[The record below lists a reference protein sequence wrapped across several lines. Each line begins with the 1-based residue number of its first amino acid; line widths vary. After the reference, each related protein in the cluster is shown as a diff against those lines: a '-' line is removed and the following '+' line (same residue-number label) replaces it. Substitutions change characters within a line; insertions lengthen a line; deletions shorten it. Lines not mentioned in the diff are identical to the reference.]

1 MNTDLRTKLGAIPR
15 GPVIFAVMFAFL
27 LLSPHF
33 SSGHVDQGSFSDV
46 MTTFAATAPIAV
58 AVGLGMIAGQ
68 FDLSSVATFAL
79 GGMLAVRFGAS
90 SPVLGLAIA
99 TGAGILAASIEGAVV
114 AFLRVN
120 SVPVTLGG
128 YLALWG
134 ITNLLGHNQD
144 VVVYGNT
151 SVNLW
156 LLKPVLGIFTIQS
169 VIIVGVVVALGLV
182 LRFTRFGTSLRA
194 VGGDIGAAEVAGVR
208 TKRVLIGAFAIGG
221 AVAGFG
227 GGLQAYALVS
237 ASSAVS
243 FAPLITAITAVIVGG
258 VAMSGGRGTMLAIAT
273 GVLSLALLTEALVVI
288 NANPQVVTVV
298 TGTFLLVVALA
309 GAPELNRV
317 RDMLRVRLGL
327 LKRATAS

>member
-1 MNTDLRTKLGAIPR
+1 M
-15 GPVIFAVMFAFL
+15 
-27 LLSPHF
+27 
-33 SSGHVDQGSFSDV
+33 
-46 MTTFAATAPIAV
+46 
-58 AVGLGMIAGQ
+58 
-68 FDLSSVATFAL
+68 
-79 GGMLAVRFGAS
+79 
-90 SPVLGLAIA
+90 
-99 TGAGILAASIEGAVV
+99 
-114 AFLRVN
+114 
-120 SVPVTLGG
+120 
-128 YLALWG
+128 
-134 ITNLLGHNQD
+134 
-144 VVVYGNT
+144 
-151 SVNLW
+151 
-156 LLKPVLGIFTIQS
+156 
-169 VIIVGVVVALGLV
+169 IIVGVVVALGLV

-208 TKRVLIGAFAIGG
+208 TKRVLISTFAIGG

-317 RDMLRVRLGL
+317 RDMVRVRLGL

>member
-1 MNTDLRTKLGAIPR
+1 MTTDVRTILRAIPR

-27 LLSPHF
+27 LVSPAF
-33 SSGHVDQGSFSDV
+33 GAGHVDQGSFSDV

-68 FDLSSVATFAL
+68 FDLSCVATYAL
-79 GGMLAVRFGAS
+79 GGMLAVKFGGG
-90 SPVLGLAIA
+90 SPVLGLVIA
-99 TGAGILAASIEGAVV
+99 TGAGILAATIEGAVV

-144 VVVYGNT
+144 VVVYSNT
-151 SVNLW
+151 SVNMW

-169 VIIVGVVVALGLV
+169 VIIIAVVVALGLV

-194 VGGDIGAAEVAGVR
+194 VGGDINAAEVAGVR
-208 TKRVLIGAFAIGG
+208 AKRVLVSAFAIGG

-298 TGTFLLVVALA
+298 TGSFLVLVALA

-317 RDMLRVRLGL
+317 RDMVRVRVGM
-327 LKRATAS
+327 LKGVPAS

>member
-1 MNTDLRTKLGAIPR
+1 MSTDLRTILRAIPR
-15 GPVIFAVMFAFL
+15 GPVIFALMFAFL
-27 LLSPHF
+27 LVSPALGT
-33 SSGHVDQGSFSDV
+33 GHVGQGSFSDV

-68 FDLSSVATFAL
+68 FDLSCVATYGL
-79 GGMLAVRFGAS
+79 GGMLAVKFGGS
-90 SPVLGLAIA
+90 SPALGLVIA
-99 TGAGILAASIEGAVV
+99 TGAGILAASVQGAAV

-134 ITNLLGHNQD
+134 ITNLLGHNKD
-144 VVVYGNT
+144 VVVYSNT
-151 SVNLW
+151 SVNMW
-156 LLKPVLGIFTIQS
+156 LIKPVLGIFTVQS
-169 VIIVGVVVALGLV
+169 VIIIGVVVALGLV
-182 LRFTRFGTSLRA
+182 LRFTRFGISLRA
-194 VGGDIGAAEVAGVR
+194 VGGDATAAEVAGIR
-208 TKRVLIGAFAIGG
+208 TRRVLISAFAIGG

-227 GGLQAYALVS
+227 GGIQAYALVS
-237 ASSAVS
+237 ASSAVT

-288 NANPQVVTVV
+288 NVNPQVVTVV
-298 TGTFLLVVALA
+298 TGTFLLLVALA

-317 RDMLRVRLGL
+317 RDMLRVRIGL
-327 LKRATAS
+327 MKGAAAS